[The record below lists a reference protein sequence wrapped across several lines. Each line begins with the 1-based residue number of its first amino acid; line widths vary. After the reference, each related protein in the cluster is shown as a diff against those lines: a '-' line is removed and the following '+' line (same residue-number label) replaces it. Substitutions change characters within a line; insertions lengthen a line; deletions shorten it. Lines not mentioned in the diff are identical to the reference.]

1 VRQIKTFNQFYSENE
16 TNLQRNQRRQGNNEV
31 NGTESRTVKRMS
43 SESRTLKRKRST
55 KSQWNERNHRAV
67 ESQSEGSCSW
77 NHPAEKCSQMYDLLN
92 HEENEL
98 LTKSSSC
105 WIKKRRDLLN
115 HEWNKRNHGEKGSV
129 ESRMEQTKSR
139 RDMIFTKR
147 RYMIFTITKRFCLIC
162 SLKSEKQNECGKLK
176 VKLGFSSNSSLKSEG
191 KQKWK

>member
-129 ESRMEQTKSR
+129 ESRMEYDIHEEKVYDIHDHEEVLFNLFIEKWKTKWVW
-139 RDMIFTKR
+139 
-147 RYMIFTITKRFCLIC
+147 
-162 SLKSEKQNECGKLK
+162 K
-176 VKLGFSSNSSLKSEG
+176 VKG
-191 KQKWK
+191 KVRV